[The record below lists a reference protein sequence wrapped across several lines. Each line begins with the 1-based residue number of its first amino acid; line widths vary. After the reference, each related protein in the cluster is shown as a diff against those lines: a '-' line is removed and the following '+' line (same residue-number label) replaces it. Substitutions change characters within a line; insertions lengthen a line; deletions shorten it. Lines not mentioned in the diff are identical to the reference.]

1 MIFNAGNI
9 GGIANLFIG
18 ISILTLGE
26 IVEIIIYLFVT
37 IYRHYKTERTVGIL
51 TQAQDR
57 SFEPYDDNRED
68 NREILSIRPST
79 GISWKTNSS
88 M

>member
-1 MIFNAGNI
+1 VFIAGNI

-18 ISILTLGE
+18 ISILTLCE

-37 IYRHYKTERTVGIL
+37 IYRHYKTERTVGML
-51 TQAQDR
+51 ARAQDDHL
-57 SFEPYDDNRED
+57 EDDTGLMSMR
-68 NREILSIRPST
+68 IST
-79 GISWKTNSS
+79 RISVTANYS